1 MNETEFHQLVDSQ
14 LERIEAA
21 IDEAGADIDYETS
34 GNVMTLEFDDG
45 SQIIINRQE
54 PMREIWLASKS
65 GGYHF
70 KSIDGEWICSNRVGG
85 GITPAVLSHHRTSV
99 DRIRRF
105 RIDFQC
111 FIPFQQ

>member
-1 MNETEFHQLVDSQ
+1 MTRKRRNHSPEFKAKVALD
-14 LERIEAA
+14 AA
-21 IDEAGADIDYETS
+21 KGD
-34 GNVMTLEFDDG
+34 
-45 SQIIINRQE
+45 
-54 PMREIWLASKS
+54 
-65 GGYHF
+65 
-70 KSIDGEWICSNRVGG
+70 NRVGG

>member
-45 SQIIINRQE
+45 SQIIHPEEGETYVVPYRNDS
-54 PMREIWLASKS
+54 AVYSKPS
-65 GGYHF
+65 QVV
-70 KSIDGEWICSNRVGG
+70 N
-85 GITPAVLSHHRTSV
+85 A
-99 DRIRRF
+99 
-105 RIDFQC
+105 
-111 FIPFQQ
+111 